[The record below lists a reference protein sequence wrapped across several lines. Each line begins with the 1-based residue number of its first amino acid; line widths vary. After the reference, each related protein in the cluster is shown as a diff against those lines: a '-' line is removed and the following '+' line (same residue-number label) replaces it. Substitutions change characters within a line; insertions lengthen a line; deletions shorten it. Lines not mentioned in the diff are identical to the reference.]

1 MWASRVAHTCV
12 FKRGAENV
20 AVEKIQVVGA
30 GQMGSGIAQ
39 VAAQAGLAV
48 HLADVDEESLREGLE
63 TIEKDLSRSV
73 ERERISQEEMDGTL
87 ARIEPGTEYAAD
99 ADLAI
104 EAVVEVSEVK
114 AEVFRALEA
123 RLEEDAILASNT
135 SSISITE
142 LAAKTGR
149 PERFIG
155 MHFFNPVPLMKLVEI
170 VRGLQTA
177 DETYVAVHE
186 LAQRLGKEPVEV
198 RDFPGFVS
206 NRVLLPMINEAVYCV
221 MEGVAGPEEV
231 DTVMKLGMNHPMGPL
246 ALADLIGLDTCLH
259 IMEVLHEGFGDTKYR
274 PCPLLRRY
282 VAAGRLG
289 RKSGKGFYEYQ

>member
-1 MWASRVAHTCV
+1 LHQVPV
-12 FKRGAENV
+12 GEEQIL
-20 AVEKIQVVGA
+20 AVEKVQVVGA

-48 HLADVDEESLREGLE
+48 HLTDVDEGALRNGLE
-63 TIEKDLSRSV
+63 SVRKNLARSV
-73 ERERISQEEMDGTL
+73 EKDRISQDEMDETL
-87 ARIEPGTEYAAD
+87 GRIETGTEYAAD

-104 EAVVEVSEVK
+104 EAVVETIEAK
-114 AEVFRALEA
+114 AEVFRELDE
-123 RLEEDAILASNT
+123 LLGDEAILATNT

-142 LAAKTGR
+142 LGSRTSR

-155 MHFFNPVPLMKLVEI
+155 MHFFNPVPVLGLIEVI
-170 VRGLQTA
+170 RGLETS
-177 DETYVAVHE
+177 DETYETVSE
-186 LAQRLGKEPVEV
+186 LAERLGKTPVAV
-198 RDFPGFVS
+198 QDSPGFAA
-206 NRVLLPMINEAVYCV
+206 NRILLPMINEAVYCV
-221 MEGVAGPEEV
+221 MEGVAEPEDV

-259 IMEVLHEGFGDTKYR
+259 IMEVLHRGLGDDKYR

-289 RKSGKGFYEYQ
+289 RKSGKGFYEYG

>member
-1 MWASRVAHTCV
+1 MLHQVPV
-12 FKRGAENV
+12 GEEQIL
-20 AVEKIQVVGA
+20 AVEKVQVVGA

-48 HLADVDEESLREGLE
+48 HLTDVDEGALRKGLE
-63 TIEKDLSRSV
+63 SVRKNLARSV
-73 ERERISQEEMDGTL
+73 EKDRISQDEMDETL
-87 ARIEPGTEYAAD
+87 GRIETGTEYAAD

-104 EAVVEVSEVK
+104 EAVVETIEAK
-114 AEVFRALEA
+114 AEVFRELDE
-123 RLEEDAILASNT
+123 LLGDEAILATNT

-142 LAAKTGR
+142 LGSRTSR

-155 MHFFNPVPLMKLVEI
+155 MHFFNPVPVLGLIEVI
-170 VRGLQTA
+170 RGLETS
-177 DETYVAVHE
+177 DETYETVSE
-186 LAQRLGKEPVEV
+186 LAERLGKTPVAV
-198 RDFPGFVS
+198 QDSPGFAA
-206 NRVLLPMINEAVYCV
+206 NRILLPMINEAVYCV
-221 MEGVAGPEEV
+221 MEGVAEPEDV

-259 IMEVLHEGFGDTKYR
+259 IMEVLHRGLGDDKYR

-289 RKSGKGFYEYQ
+289 RKSGKGFYEYG

>member
-1 MWASRVAHTCV
+1 MSDPWRFSGEEQTL
-12 FKRGAENV
+12 

-48 HLADVDEESLREGLE
+48 HLADVDDAAISKGLD
-63 TIEKDLSRSV
+63 TIEKNLSRSV
-73 ERERISQEEMDGTL
+73 EKERISREEMDATL
-87 ARIEPGTEYAAD
+87 GRIESGTEYSAD

-104 EAVVEVSEVK
+104 EAVVERIEVK
-114 AEVFRALEA
+114 AEVFEALDEK
-123 RLEEDAILASNT
+123 LGEDAILASNT

-142 LAAKTGR
+142 LAATTGR

-155 MHFFNPVPLMKLVEI
+155 MHFFNPVPVMKLVEV
-170 VRGLQTA
+170 VRGLETS
-177 DETYVAVHE
+177 DETCEAVHE
-186 LAQRLGKEPVEV
+186 LAGRLGKEPVEV
-198 RDFPGFVS
+198 MDFPGFVS
-206 NRVLLPMINEAVYCV
+206 NRILMPMINEAVYCI

-231 DTVMKLGMNHPMGPL
+231 DSVMKLGMNHPMGPL

-259 IMEVLHEGFGDTKYR
+259 IMEVLHQGFGDTKYR

-289 RKSGKGFYEYQ
+289 RKSGRGFYEYD

>member
-1 MWASRVAHTCV
+1 L
-12 FKRGAENV
+12 GI
-20 AVEKIQVVGA
+20 EKIQVVGA

-48 HLADVDEESLREGLE
+48 HLADVDEAALRKGLE
-63 TIEKDLSRSV
+63 TMEKNLSRSV
-73 ERERISQEEMDGTL
+73 EKERISREEMGEAL
-87 ARIEPGTEYAAD
+87 ARIASGTEYAAD

-104 EAVVEVSEVK
+104 EAVVETVEVK
-114 AEVFRALEA
+114 AEVFRALDE
-123 RLEEDAILASNT
+123 RLGEGAILASNT

-142 LAAKTGR
+142 LAAATRR
-149 PERFIG
+149 PEKFIG

-177 DETYVAVHE
+177 DETRSAVHE
-186 LAQRLGKEPVEV
+186 LAERLGKEPVEV
-198 RDFPGFVS
+198 NDFPGFVS
-206 NRVLLPMINEAVYCV
+206 NRILMPMINEAVYCV

-231 DTVMKLGMNHPMGPL
+231 DAVMRLGMNHPMGPL

-259 IMEVLHEGFGDTKYR
+259 IMEVLHKGFGDTKYR

-289 RKSGKGFYEYQ
+289 RKSGRGFYEYA